1 MSSES
6 QIPDTLCDLLHDRG
20 APNNIKSDCAKA
32 QQIKAFSEILRH
44 YHIGQYFSEPY
55 QHQVHFAQLLN
66 FSTIFT

>member
-44 YHIGQYFSEPY
+44 YHIGQYFSEP
-55 QHQVHFAQLLN
+55 HQQNQNPAVLED
-66 FSTIFT
+66 S